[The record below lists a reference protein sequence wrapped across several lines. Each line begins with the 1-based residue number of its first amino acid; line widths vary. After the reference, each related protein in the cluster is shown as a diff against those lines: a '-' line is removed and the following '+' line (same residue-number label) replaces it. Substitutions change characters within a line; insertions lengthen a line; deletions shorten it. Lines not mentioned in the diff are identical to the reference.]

1 MKSKIL
7 THAARIA
14 KCILI
19 AATLLAMLPLAAR
32 ADKSG
37 DADYTPYVKLEKNGV
52 TTPKGDQ
59 AYKAT
64 YYATDG
70 DVPTEEGI
78 YTLGYNGCRLP
89 YIEGIGSWQITAV
102 EINESFANYHGT
114 NYSYMFNGFEN
125 LAQIT
130 GIGNIDVTNATDLS
144 YMFFSCKQLRE
155 LDLSSFNTEQVIN
168 AERMFASCYNL
179 EVIYVGEGW
188 NMNGVG
194 SDQVLFDDN
203 RLLFGGKGT
212 YAGDNKSYVK
222 DYALIDG
229 TNDKHGLLTKTGAP
243 KYELTQDD
251 ISLINISNDGEPEI
265 NQYQDINMDLIA
277 LKFKDRETPLPLK
290 YTTVTG
296 YDKYTS
302 GEQTLKVTFRGKEY
316 EFPITVIKGSTYF
329 FSLAD
334 GSRYVDKGTK
344 PEDIKFEVIPSGEPF
359 QIPLTDTKVTYT
371 GEINFNELGDYPI
384 TVTYEG
390 KTYDLTIT
398 VRNKIKGLN
407 FDNVTCDNLNKHLH
421 ELPSGDVT
429 VICENNSDNYT
440 IDFSKMEL
448 DMDNYSDGIIAV
460 ISYQDYKPE
469 EPIEVKITFDP
480 EAPVPCAIYN
490 SEDKTLTFTLRAY
503 DYAASGNEEV
513 FDLPD
518 PWEEHPYYKWKQTWF
533 DKALDKIGRAHV

>member
-7 THAARIA
+7 PHAARIA

-32 ADKSG
+32 ADKPG
-37 DADYTPYVKLEKNGV
+37 EADYTPYVKLEAVNGV
-52 TTPKGDQ
+52 TTPDGDQ

-102 EINESFANYHGT
+102 EINESFANYPGT
-114 NYSYMFNGFEN
+114 NYSYMFSVFEN

-130 GIGNIDVTNATDLS
+130 GIEHINVSNATDLS
-144 YMFFSCKQLRE
+144 YMFFSCEQLRE
-155 LDLSSFNTEQVIN
+155 LDLSSFNTGQVIN
-168 AERMFASCYNL
+168 AEMMFASCYNL
-179 EVIYVGEGW
+179 EVIYV
-188 NMNGVG
+188 
-194 SDQVLFDDN
+194 SDKWDMTGISDRDVFDNN
-203 RLLFGGKGT
+203 RLLFGGEGT
-212 YAGDNKSYVK
+212 YAGFNESYGK

-243 KYELTQDD
+243 KYELNQNDVT
-251 ISLINISNDGEPEI
+251 LINISNDGEPEF
-265 NQYQDINMDLIA
+265 NQYQDLDMDLIA
-277 LKFKDRETPLPLK
+277 LKIKGIETPLSPSLL
-290 YTTVTG
+290 TVTG

-316 EFPITVIKGSTYF
+316 EFPITVKKGTIYY

-344 PEDIKFEVIPSGEPF
+344 PEDIIFEVIPSGGEPF
-359 QIPLTDTKVTYT
+359 QIPLTNTKVTYT
-371 GEINFNELGDYPI
+371 GEINFDKLGDYPI

-398 VRNKIKGLN
+398 VRNKIKELN
-407 FDNVTCDNLNKHLH
+407 FDNVKCYPLNKKLRQ
-421 ELPSGDVT
+421 LPSGTVE
-429 VICENNSDNYT
+429 VICDDESKNYT
-440 IDFSKMEL
+440 IDFSEL
-448 DMDNYSDGIIAV
+448 EV
-460 ISYQDYKPE
+460 ILDDYDQGLLSVTYQDSSQQLSIDFDPRPLVPRAIY
-469 EPIEVKITFDP
+469 ISEVKELRFTICP
-480 EAPVPCAIYN
+480 EGFAAPGGM
-490 SEDKTLTFTLRAY
+490 F
-503 DYAASGNEEV
+503 

-518 PWEEHPYYKWKQTWF
+518 PWE
-533 DKALDKIGRAHV
+533 